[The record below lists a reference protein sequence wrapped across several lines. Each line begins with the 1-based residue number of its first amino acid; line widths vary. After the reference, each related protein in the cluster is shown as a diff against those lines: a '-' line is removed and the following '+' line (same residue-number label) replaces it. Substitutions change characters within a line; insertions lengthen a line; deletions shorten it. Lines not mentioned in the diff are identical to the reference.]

1 MLNQMIRKMAFVG
14 ACYGA
19 SFILM
24 GAGEVYAMETSN
36 SEFVAATLGAD
47 FTKAVSNGGED
58 SLTNGSVSGTVEK
71 EDTAEKDEVVE
82 ETVEKEEVLEDTEK
96 EEIVEEESTS
106 PEQNDSSVPVLSES
120 SRLYYFQVN
129 EKGVPMDI
137 EVQNIKGS
145 TYVPLLAMAKVLD
158 DTAVCSW
165 DGSSNTATVESAVL
179 NLTAVGGQLYL
190 EANGRYLYIEDT
202 LAVLEGDLLVPLAV
216 LTKAFDAQLSWYEEG
231 RVISVVTG
239 SGGIVSGD
247 EFYDADDL
255 FWMSRVIFAES
266 GNQPLEG
273 QMGVAM
279 VVNNRI
285 ADSWYP
291 DTVLGVLAQKNQFT
305 TYKNGALAD
314 RTPNAS
320 SIIAAKLVMDGGI
333 VKEIAHAT
341 HFDSISGS
349 WASYNLTTIMV
360 IGGHTFYG

>member
-14 ACYGA
+14 VCYGA
-19 SFILM
+19 SFLLM

-36 SEFVAATLGAD
+36 SDFVAATQGAD
-47 FTKAVSNGGED
+47 FTKAASSGEEE
-58 SLTNGSVSGTVEK
+58 SLATGSVSGTVEK
-71 EDTAEKDEVVE
+71 EDTME
-82 ETVEKEEVLEDTEK
+82 ETVEQEDVQEEVQEDVQEDVKEEK
-96 EEIVEEESTS
+96 EELLV
-106 PEQNDSSVPVLSES
+106 PNDTSVPVLNES
-120 SRLYYFQVN
+120 SRLYYFQVD

-137 EVQNIKGS
+137 EVENIKGS
-145 TYVPLLAMAKVLD
+145 TYVPLLAMAQVLD
-158 DTAVCSW
+158 ETAVCTW
-165 DGSSNTATVESAVL
+165 DASSNTATVKSAVL
-179 NLTAVGGQLYL
+179 SLTAVGGQLYL

-202 LAVLEGDLLVPLAV
+202 LSVLEGDLLVPLAV

-239 SGGIVSGD
+239 SGGILSGD

-255 FWMSRVIFAES
+255 FWLSRVIFAES

-291 DTVLGVLAQKNQFT
+291 DTVVGVLAQKNQFS

-320 SIIAAKLVMDGGI
+320 SIIAAKLVMDGGV

-349 WASYNLTTIMV
+349 WASYNLKTIMV